1 MKKKDSEK
9 QPGQRF
15 CPGLFL
21 SKKISSFIIFEQ
33 LEWYNALVRK
43 QKADCFFKKE
53 VCCMGGLF
61 GLILLCV
68 LVGGGIKLGT
78 DIILNLFLK

>member
-15 CPGLFL
+15 YLGLFL
-21 SKKISSFIIFEQ
+21 SKNISSFIIFEQ

-43 QKADCFFKKE
+43 QKAGCFFKKE
-53 VCCMGGLF
+53 VCYMGGLF

>member
-9 QPGQRF
+9 QLGQRF
-15 CPGLFL
+15 CSGLFL

-43 QKADCFFKKE
+43 QKAGCFFKKE
-53 VCCMGGLF
+53 VCYMGGLF

>member
-15 CPGLFL
+15 CLGLFL
-21 SKKISSFIIFEQ
+21 SKNISSFIIFEQ

-43 QKADCFFKKE
+43 QKAGRF
-53 VCCMGGLF
+53 
-61 GLILLCV
+61 
-68 LVGGGIKLGT
+68 
-78 DIILNLFLK
+78 

>member
-1 MKKKDSEK
+1 
-9 QPGQRF
+9 
-15 CPGLFL
+15 
-21 SKKISSFIIFEQ
+21 
-33 LEWYNALVRK
+33 
-43 QKADCFFKKE
+43 
-53 VCCMGGLF
+53 MGGLF

>member
-9 QPGQRF
+9 QPGHRF
-15 CPGLFL
+15 CLGLFL
-21 SKKISSFIIFEQ
+21 SKNISSFIIFEQ

-43 QKADCFFKKE
+43 QKAGRFFKKE

>member
-1 MKKKDSEK
+1 MVQCTCKKTES
-9 QPGQRF
+9 R
-15 CPGLFL
+15 L
-21 SKKISSFIIFEQ
+21 
-33 LEWYNALVRK
+33 
-43 QKADCFFKKE
+43 FFKKE

-78 DIILNLFLK
+78 DIILKLFLK

>member
-1 MKKKDSEK
+1 MVQCTCKKTES
-9 QPGQRF
+9 RS
-15 CPGLFL
+15 FL
-21 SKKISSFIIFEQ
+21 
-33 LEWYNALVRK
+33 
-43 QKADCFFKKE
+43 KKE

>member
-15 CPGLFL
+15 CSGLFL

-43 QKADCFFKKE
+43 QKAGCFFKKE
-53 VCCMGGLF
+53 VCYMDGLF